1 MRIARY
7 AMRKIP
13 LSMTIASRS
22 TTFALKDP
30 SRQTSTLNVSPGY
43 IGPEKRSD
51 TERTAPAPQA
61 ATVWRLHATPGFVDA
76 MSEALPP
83 HLPWEKA
90 MGL

>member
-51 TERTAPAPQA
+51 TERTAPGA
-61 ATVWRLHATPGFVDA
+61 AGCNRLATACDTRPLW
-76 MSEALPP
+76 MR
-83 HLPWEKA
+83 
-90 MGL
+90 